1 MIAAAS
7 QDGFFMHE
15 VLEVLILA
23 VFHVVSLFLLM
34 AKNDC
39 TGSRKVHLRK
49 CK

>member
-7 QDGFFMHE
+7 QDGLFMHE

-23 VFHVVSLFLLM
+23 VFHVVSLSLLM

-39 TGSRKVHLRK
+39 TGSKKVLLRK